1 MPKKIITIF
10 SLVFIATACSTGKFS
25 VDTERF
31 SQTVQQIDNIFNDSS
46 FQHAH
51 WGALIKSLNTGETWY
66 SRNAEKMFM
75 PASNQKIVTTSSA
88 LLTLGPEFRFTTKL
102 SYNGRIGDSS
112 ITGDIIVTG
121 DGDPTLYT
129 RFYDDPR
136 DVFYGWADSL
146 KQMGIARIDGNIIGN
161 DNNFDDVHLGQG
173 WSYDY
178 LDAWYAAPVGALQFN
193 ENYIDLEILPGKSV
207 GEKAVITPN
216 IPTEYITIVNELVTT
231 DTGRT
236 RIRYNRP
243 FGSNEIKVWGMITTM
258 QDTIEISPA
267 IFNPTLYYVTVLKEV
282 FIEKGINVT
291 GNAYDIDD
299 IDTSKADVSNPVD
312 LIVHQSPELKDIVK
326 ILMKRSQNLYAET
339 MVRIMGLTQ
348 KGEGSFYKGR
358 EVVAERLEEMGIKP
372 HSYSY
377 ADGSGLTRYNFVSPE
392 EIVKILEYMY
402 RTDYKE
408 LWQDIQPLAGVDG
421 TLKNRMKGTLAAG
434 NVKAKTGTISNVR
447 GLSDY
452 VTTME
457 GEELV
462 FSFLVNGHL
471 LSSRD
476 TETITDSVL
485 EIIANYKSD

>member
-1 MPKKIITIF
+1 MRKKIFTFLLLLII
-10 SLVFIATACSTGKFS
+10 TACSTSQFS
-25 VDTERF
+25 TDTDNFHKTINR
-31 SQTVQQIDNIFNDSS
+31 IDGIFNDSS

-66 SRNAEKMFM
+66 SRNAGKMFM

-88 LLTLGPEFRFTTKL
+88 LLTLGPDFRFTTIL
-102 SYNGRIGDSS
+102 SHNGIISDSS
-112 ITGDIIVTG
+112 ITGDLVVTG

-136 DVFYGWADSL
+136 SVFYDWADSL
-146 KQMGIARIDGNIIGN
+146 KRMGIIRIDGNIIGN
-161 DNNFDDVHLGQG
+161 DNKFDDIHLGQG

-193 ENYIDLEILPGKSV
+193 ENYIDLQILPGTNA
-207 GEKAVITPN
+207 GDKADIKPN
-216 IPTEYITIVNELVTT
+216 IPTHYIKLINEVVTS

-243 FGSNEIKVWGMITTM
+243 FGSNEITISGKINTT
-258 QDTIEISPA
+258 QDTLEISPA
-267 IFNPTLYYVTVLKEV
+267 IFNPTLYYVTVLREV
-282 FIEKGINVT
+282 FEEKGIEVT
-291 GNAYDIDD
+291 GSASDIDD
-299 IDTSKADVSNPVD
+299 VDTNHVKISELVN
-312 LIVHQSPELKDIVK
+312 LITHKSPPLREIIK

-339 MVRIMGLTQ
+339 MVRIMGLLE
-348 KGEGSFYKGR
+348 KGEGSFYEGR
-358 EVVAERLEEMGIKP
+358 EVVFERLEEMGIDKGTL
-372 HSYSY
+372 SY

-402 RTDYKE
+402 RTEYKD

-421 TLKNRMKGTLAAG
+421 TLRNRMIGTLAAG

-447 GLSDY
+447 GLSGY

-476 TETITDSVL
+476 TEKITDSVL
-485 EIIANYKSD
+485 EIIANYKSE